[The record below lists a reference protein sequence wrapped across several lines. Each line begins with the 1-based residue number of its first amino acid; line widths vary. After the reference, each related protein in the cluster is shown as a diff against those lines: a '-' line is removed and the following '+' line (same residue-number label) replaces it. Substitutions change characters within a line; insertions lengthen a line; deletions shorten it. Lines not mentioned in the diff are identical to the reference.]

1 MADNQEQRTRRKHGL
16 ADLDQS
22 NESSQETMLKSSA
35 WLTAGSMISRLL
47 GALYIIPWVMMMGNQ
62 VDSERANALFTVGYG
77 IYGIFLQIS
86 TAGFP
91 SAISKLVAD
100 YNSRGEYK
108 TSWRLFRSSMWF
120 MLGAGIIS
128 GIVMYAT
135 APLLASGGVSENVAQ
150 GTLVIRSLV
159 PAVVIIPAM
168 SLLRGYYQGFNDM
181 APSAISQLIE
191 QVVRIIYMLVMTFM
205 IMIVLNG
212 DFSVAVAHST
222 FAAFVGAIASMG
234 YLFKKLWQDRP
245 YLETLMAK
253 SKPVRQQPTRI
264 IIFEMI
270 RESIPFVII
279 TSGIQLAYLVDQFSF
294 KQLAQLMMPQLSTA
308 DIEIHYALFASNGNK
323 LIMIIIS
330 LAVSLAA
337 AAIPLLATYFS
348 AGNKAETKL
357 IIRKN
362 IGLYAFIMFPAA
374 IGMAIVAQPIYNIFY
389 FPNPLGAELL
399 VVSCIMSIILGAYTI
414 LSAMLQ
420 AIQEHGEAIKGLAMG
435 LLIKVLWQP
444 VCVYFLG
451 TAGPIWATTLA
462 FTVSSVYML
471 AQLYRITKFDLK
483 GTMFDVLKIS
493 GLTAL
498 MAVSAYLTLRPASL
512 VLSPERKV
520 TAFIIVILVALVGGG
535 VYVIASLKTRIAD
548 DMLGDR
554 SQTIRRKLRIK

>member
-270 RESIPFVII
+270 KESIPFVII

>member
-1 MADNQEQRTRRKHGL
+1 MADNQERRTRRKHGL